1 MKPVRLVMSAFGPYA
16 GRTELDF
23 QPLGGKGLFLI
34 TGDTGAGKTTIFDA
48 IAFALFGEASGSVRG
63 ANTLRSD
70 FAQPGEKTY
79 VELTFQNRE
88 QIYTVSRNPRYQR
101 PKRGGGLTMENPD
114 ALLTLPGGDAIS
126 GIREVTAK
134 IESLLGI
141 TCRQFKQ
148 IAMLAQGEFL
158 QLLLADS
165 GERGDILRRVFGT
178 EFFLYTQRLLKEQA
192 ADAKGRLEDAEKAVL
207 MHIAGIECPSDEQG
221 AVLSA
226 QKDAASIHSAEEI
239 LGSLKELVAEDGA
252 RLISLRGQTG
262 SLETKRNNLIAA
274 MEQARFVNQ
283 TLEALENARI
293 SEKELSGHQA
303 EYTRRKERLSLAE
316 KALYEVLPLE
326 KAFLR
331 EKEAQERLARE
342 IAALQKQIAE
352 YEEASLAAQALYQQ
366 EQQTEPRRRELAFGI
381 DRLEKTLGKY
391 ARAEQLQKEMQA
403 LSFSREERSKTLATL
418 EGKRAEYQGEEKQ
431 VREAL
436 DGLDGLEIKIMACR
450 QDEKEIDGLQSGLQ
464 GLLDSATRL
473 SALQMELEK
482 FQHSFEKAREM
493 YERSGAV
500 YKEKEI
506 AFFREQAGLL
516 ASTLKDG
523 EPCPVCGATSHPQK
537 AQPSADAPGEAELR
551 VLKTKAESDREA
563 MRLASEKTAGKLG
576 ETNLARERLMREAT
590 AFFPEAEGGALLV
603 NLPERIKAELSQC
616 QSRKEEN
623 TRLLSGLLAQA
634 AEKARLAEWLDT
646 VQKKL
651 RGNEEE
657 TGRIRR
663 ELSADEAGL
672 AGMAGEMST
681 LQADLPYESRAKAQD
696 AISFWQ
702 SEFKQLDDVF
712 RQAETEAQKLQ
723 SWLEKD
729 KALLKDKGE
738 GSLSA
743 MRAAAEAE
751 AAYQERR
758 AACGFLGESDYRR
771 ALLLKAD
778 MDALREEN
786 QKYEDAVKA
795 VRRDL
800 DRLAKETE
808 GKEKR
813 DITGLESEKGRIDR
827 EKEQADEAIRTLA
840 SRLGRNAPIEKALE
854 KAIADFAEYRQEYLL
869 ADNLSKTASGELA
882 GRQKLAF
889 EQYVQGAYFQKIL
902 SEANQRIKGM
912 TGGRF
917 ELTRR
922 EDPEDLRSQ
931 TGLDIDVLDHYT
943 GRIRPVKTLSGGES
957 FKASLA
963 LALGLSDV
971 IQRHA
976 GGVKIDTLF
985 VDEGFGSLDAESL
998 EQAIQ
1003 TLVGLAEGDRLVGII
1018 SHVGELKERIDRKI
1032 VIDKTI
1038 AGSTAHL
1045 VLP

>member
-1 MKPVRLVMSAFGPYA
+1 MKPVKLVMSAFGPYA
-16 GRTELDF
+16 GKTELDF
-23 QPLGGKGLFLI
+23 QPFGGKGLFLI
-34 TGDTGAGKTTIFDA
+34 TGDTGAGKTTLFDA

-70 FAQPGEKTY
+70 FAQPGTKTY
-79 VELTFQNRE
+79 VELTFQNRD
-88 QIYTVSRNPRYQR
+88 QLYTVLRNPRYQR

-114 ALLTLPGGDAIS
+114 ALITLPGGDTVS

-134 IESLLGI
+134 IEDLLGI

-178 EFFLYTQRLLKEQA
+178 ELFRNAQRLLKEQA

-207 MHIAGIECPSDEQG
+207 MHISSIEHPADEQG
-221 AVLSA
+221 AALSA
-226 QKDAASIHSAEEI
+226 QMAEVSIHHADDV
-239 LGSLKELVAEDGA
+239 LGNLKKLVAEDTA
-252 RLISLRGQTG
+252 RIDSLRARTG
-262 SLETKRNNLIAA
+262 SLEGKRNDLIAA
-274 MEQARFVNQ
+274 MEQARFINQ
-283 TLEALENARI
+283 ALEALENARE
-293 SEKELSGHQA
+293 SEKELSGRQK

-331 EKEAQERLARE
+331 EKELQERLARE
-342 IAALQKQIAE
+342 AAALEKQITE
-352 YEEASLAAQALYQQ
+352 YEAASLAAQAVYQR

-381 DRLEKTLGKY
+381 DRLEKALVKY
-391 ARAEQLQKEMQA
+391 ARTEQLQKEMQA
-403 LSFSREERSKTLATL
+403 LSAKKEGLAKTLEEL
-418 EGKRAEYQGEEKQ
+418 DRRRAEYQGEEKQ
-431 VREAL
+431 VRETL
-436 DGLDGLEIKIMACR
+436 EEMGGLEIKIMECR
-450 QDEKEIDGLQSGLQ
+450 QDEKDIDALQSGLQ
-464 GLLDSATRL
+464 GLLDSETRH
-473 SALQMELEK
+473 SALQAELEE

-493 YERSGAV
+493 YELSGAV

-516 ASTLKDG
+516 AATLKDG
-523 EPCPVCGATSHPQK
+523 EPCPVCGATSHPRK
-537 AQPSADAPGEAELR
+537 ARPSADAPSEAELS
-551 VLKTKAESDREA
+551 VLKAKAENDRET
-563 MRLASEKTAGKLG
+563 MRIASEQTAGKLG
-576 ETNLARERLMREAT
+576 EANLAKERLAREA
-590 AFFPEAEGGALLV
+590 AGFFPEAESSVILI
-603 NLPERIKAELSQC
+603 NLPEHTKTALSLC

-623 TRLLSGLLAQA
+623 ARLLSGLQTQVL
-634 AEKARLAEWLDT
+634 EKTRLAERLDT
-646 VQKKL
+646 VQKQLK
-651 RGNEEE
+651 GNAEE
-657 TGRIRR
+657 TGKMSQ
-663 ELSADEAGL
+663 ESSAAETGL
-672 AGMAGEMST
+672 AGMAGEIST
-681 LQADLPYESRAKAQD
+681 LQADLPYESRARAQD
-696 AISFWQ
+696 AISLWQ
-702 SEFKQLDDVF
+702 RELKRLNDAF
-712 RQAETEAQKLQ
+712 RQAEIEAQNLQ
-723 SWLEKD
+723 SGLEKD
-729 KALLKDKGE
+729 RALLKDKREAG
-738 GSLSA
+738 LSA
-743 MRAAAEAE
+743 VQAAKEAE
-751 AAYQERR
+751 AAYQKRR
-758 AACGFLGESDYRR
+758 TDCGFLEESDYRG
-771 ALLLKAD
+771 ALLPKAD

-813 DITGLESEKGRIDR
+813 DITGLGVEKERLDR
-827 EKEQADEAIRTLA
+827 EQERAGEEIRTLV

-854 KAIADFAEYRQEYLL
+854 KAITDFAEFQQEHLL
-869 ADNLSKTASGELA
+869 MENLSKTASGELA

-902 SEANQRIKGM
+902 TEANRRIKGM

-998 EQAIQ
+998 EQAVQ

-1032 VIDKTI
+1032 IIDKTI
-1038 AGSTAHL
+1038 AGSTARL